1 MEIPDVKLL
10 NIELRLYHVNLDIVG
25 EKEEEEEEE
34 EEVEEKGK
42 RKKAEKCF
50 YDFYP

>member
-25 EKEEEEEEE
+25 EKEEEEEE
-34 EEVEEKGK
+34 VEEKGK